1 MSWIVNSLLE
11 QIKKRR
17 KHLGLKQ
24 KDMMRRVGMS
34 PQQYQRLE
42 AKGNPRL
49 DTLELIAK
57 GLKGELMLIPQDK
70 AAAVKALLN
79 NDDSGIDMKSAKDK
93 PTVADD
99 PWKDIL
105 KDEE

>member
-1 MSWIVNSLLE
+1 MHNLLE

-17 KHLGLKQ
+17 NTLNLKQ
-24 KDMMRRVGMS
+24 KDMMLRIGMS

-49 DTLELIAK
+49 NTLELIAK

-70 AAAVKALLN
+70 IAAVKAVLSEN
-79 NDDSGIDMKSAKDK
+79 SSSIETKNKKDQIS
-93 PTVADD
+93 VADD

>member
-1 MSWIVNSLLE
+1 MNNLLE

-17 KHLGLKQ
+17 NQLGLKQ

-57 GLKGELMLIPQDK
+57 GLNGELMLIPQDK
-70 AAAVKALLN
+70 IAAVKVLLSE
-79 NDDSGIDMKSAKDK
+79 DGGSIDIKSKKDK
-93 PTVADD
+93 PAIADD